1 MLSPHKRRRNLWPDA
16 DQPPRFGI
24 NHRPGCIRPH
34 DHLALGIN
42 KIDPPVK
49 LRTLG
54 FALNPTAGRDA
65 FTRRNIAAIVNLVP
79 RHDPMISRDMFRRGN
94 RLPMRRRHVLNPPHP
109 DGIVD
114 MAKRVDVRGGC
125 GQGSGEGGQ
134 CRPSISLRAASV
146 RKALRVNLREAA
158 AASMA
163 SKTPRSIEMLIRCG
177 RLLT

>member
-1 MLSPHKRRRNLWPDA
+1 MLSPHKRGRHLWPNA
-16 DQPPRFGI
+16 GQPPRFCI

-49 LRTLG
+49 LCTLG
-54 FALNPTAGRDA
+54 FALDPTAGRDA
-65 FTRRNIAAIVNLVP
+65 FARRNIAAVVNLVP

-94 RLPMRRRHVLNPPHP
+94 RLPMRRRHFLNPPDP

-114 MAKRVDVRGGC
+114 MAKRVNVGRGG
-125 GQGSGEGGQ
+125 GEIADEGGQ

-146 RKALRVNLREAA
+146 RKALRVNLREDA